1 MKTRFGFVRPVLFL
15 TAWLAC
21 AAPVSIDPNVYL
33 GEIKFLA
40 SQEMRG
46 RATGS
51 PELEKA
57 AGFIAGKFQEFGLK
71 PVSGTDYLQAFP
83 VTTSGRLTPANRF
96 SFAATGRAMSMPVGG
111 NFTPF
116 AFSASGHISAGVV
129 FAGYGITAPEYHYDD
144 YRDIDVK
151 GKFVLVLRHEPQEN
165 DEHSVFAGKA
175 LTQHAQFAAKATK
188 AKIHGAAGVILINDL
203 AAHSGDAD
211 ELQKFGNVE
220 GPSQSGIPFF
230 QVKEKV
236 IDPWFTDNGK
246 NLQQIEAGIDK
257 DLQPESFAFPASLR
271 VEATIDIQRDVKT
284 VHNVAAYLPG
294 QTDEY
299 VVIGAHYDHL
309 GLGEQYSMAPD
320 QAGTVHPGAD
330 DNASGTAGVIEL
342 ARWFSKQPKQ
352 KRGILFLTF
361 AGEEM
366 GLLGSE
372 WYVEHPEKPLANAVA
387 MINLDMIGRVRDG
400 KVYIGGV
407 ASGKGL
413 RAMLDDI
420 TPKYQLKLDYSDTS
434 GYGSSDHTSF
444 TTKQVPVLFFFS
456 GLHADYHKPS
466 DTWDKIDAPGAVKVL
481 QVVADAAASLQES
494 ATRPEFVRVAPPHGE
509 GAGPLSSS
517 SGGGYGP
524 YFGSIPDF
532 GEGTQGVKFADVRE
546 GSPASKAGFKAGDV
560 MVEFDGKPIQNLY
573 DFTYALQAKKPG
585 DQVVVKV
592 MRSDMPVTAKV
603 LLTKRQ

>member
-1 MKTRFGFVRPVLFL
+1 MKISHRGLRPTLFL
-15 TAWLAC
+15 AAWIAFGATA
-21 AAPVSIDPNVYL
+21 SIDPNVYL

-57 AGFIAGKFQEFGLK
+57 ADFIAGKFREFGLQ
-71 PVSGTDYLQAFP
+71 PVVGTSYLQAFP
-83 VTTSGRLTPANRF
+83 VTTSGKLGPANRF
-96 SFAATGRAMSMPVGG
+96 SFAAPDRAMSVPLAADFMP
-111 NFTPF
+111 FS
-116 AFSASGHISAGVV
+116 FSASAHVTGGVV

-144 YRDIDVK
+144 YEGVDVK
-151 GKFVLVLRHEPQEN
+151 GRIVLLLRHEPQEN
-165 DEHSVFAGKA
+165 DDHSVFAGRS
-175 LTQHAQFAAKATK
+175 LTKHAQFAAKATN
-188 AKIHGAAGVILINDL
+188 AKMHGAAAVILINDI
-203 AAHSGDAD
+203 AAHPGDPD
-211 ELQKFGNVE
+211 DLQKFGNVE
-220 GPSQSGIPFF
+220 GPSESGIPFL
-230 QVKEKV
+230 QVKEQL
-236 IDPWFTDNGK
+236 IDPWFKDAGK
-246 NLQQIEAGIDK
+246 SLQEIEAGIDK
-257 DLQPESFAFPASLR
+257 DLKPESFAFPSTLR
-271 VEATIDIQRDVKT
+271 VDATVDIQRVVKT

-294 QTDEY
+294 QTSEY

-320 QAGTVHPGAD
+320 QAGTIHPGAD

-342 ARWFSKQPKQ
+342 ARWFSKEPKQ
-352 KRGILFLTF
+352 KRGILFLSF

-387 MINLDMIGRVRDG
+387 MINLDMIGRVRNA

-407 ASGKGL
+407 ETGTGM
-413 RAMLDDI
+413 RAMLDGI
-420 TPKYQLKLDYSDTS
+420 TPKYQMNLDYSDTS

-456 GLHADYHKPS
+456 GLHSDYHKPS

-481 QVVADAAASLQES
+481 QVVADAAASLRDAPS
-494 ATRPEFVRVAPPHGE
+494 RPQFVRVAPSHGE

-517 SGGGYGP
+517 SGSGYGP

-532 GEGTQGVKFADVRE
+532 GEGTNGVKFADVRE

-585 DQVVVKV
+585 DEVLVKV
-592 MRSDMPVTAKV
+592 QRNGATVEAKV